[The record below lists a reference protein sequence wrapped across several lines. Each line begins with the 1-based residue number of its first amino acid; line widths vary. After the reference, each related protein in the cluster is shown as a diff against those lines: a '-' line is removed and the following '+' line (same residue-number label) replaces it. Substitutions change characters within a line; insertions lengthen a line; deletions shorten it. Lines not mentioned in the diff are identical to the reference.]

1 MNIKNLDFFQGRKGD
16 AAVLAGGS
24 LLPLAFAPF
33 GLWPIA
39 FISIALLFLAWLDNT
54 PKQAFWRG
62 WLFGIGMFGF
72 GVSWVHISMH
82 YFGGVS
88 IPLSMFLTGLFVLF
102 FALFPATVGYLAR
115 KMFPMLGNNH
125 AIQLIISFPVLWV
138 FFEWVRSWVLTGFPW
153 LNLGYGQIDSPLS
166 GYAPLWGI
174 YGISLAVTV
183 SAGLV
188 ITSWVDRAA
197 WKKYIPLLVF
207 IWLFPL
213 GLKNIDWSEPTGEP
227 ITVSM
232 IQGNIPQDQ
241 KWLPE
246 QRKPQL
252 ELYYQLS
259 QKNWGTSDLII
270 WPETA
275 IPALHHQAES
285 FLKGLAQEAR
295 MNSSELLIGI
305 PVYDKQEDVYYNT
318 MLTLGNDESF
328 YQKQHLVPFGEY
340 LPLPGLFQHFVDYFS
355 IPMSNF
361 SSGTSEKPI
370 LHVAGHKAGIS
381 ICYEDVFGE
390 EVIMALPEAS
400 FLINASNDAW
410 FGDSIAPHQHLEIAR
425 MRSLETGR
433 YMLRSTNTGVS
444 AVIDPKGK
452 IVAES
457 PQFETH
463 VLTHTIQPMRGA
475 SVYVVFGNIPIIFI
489 LFAMIFAGFVIEYNL
504 KKKKNTA

>member
-16 AAVLAGGS
+16 AAVLVGGL
-24 LLPLAFAPF
+24 LLPLSFAPF

-39 FISIALLFLAWLDNT
+39 FVSIALLFLAWLDSS

-88 IPLSMFLTGLFVLF
+88 IPLSIFLTVIFVF
-102 FALFPATVGYLAR
+102 FMALFPATVGYLAR
-115 KMFPMLGNNH
+115 KMFPLLGSNH
-125 AIQLIISFPVLWV
+125 AIQLAISFPVLWV

-174 YGISLAVTV
+174 YGISLAVVV
-183 SAGLV
+183 STGLM
-188 ITSWVDRAA
+188 ITSVVDRAA
-197 WKKYIPLLVF
+197 WKKYVPVLLALWIVPF
-207 IWLFPL
+207 GIDS
-213 GLKNIDWSEPTGEP
+213 IDWVEPTGKP
-227 ITVSM
+227 IKISM

-246 QRKPQL
+246 NRKSQL
-252 ELYYQLS
+252 DLYYNLS
-259 QKNWGTSDLII
+259 RENWDSDLII

-275 IPALHHQAES
+275 IPALHHQAED
-285 FLKGLAQEAR
+285 FLKGIALEAR

-305 PVYDKQEDVYYNT
+305 PVYDKKEDTYFNS

-328 YQKQHLVPFGEY
+328 YEKKHLVPFGEY
-340 LPLPGLFQHFVDYFS
+340 LPLPSIFQHFVDYFN

-361 SSGTSEKPI
+361 SPGTSDKPI
-370 LHVAGHKAGIS
+370 LHVAGQKAGIS

-390 EVIMALPEAS
+390 EVIMALPEAT
-400 FLINASNDAW
+400 FLINTSNDAW

-433 YMLRSTNTGVS
+433 YLVRSTNTGIS
-444 AVIDPKGK
+444 AIIDPKGN
-452 IVAES
+452 IVSQS

-463 VLTHTIQPMRGA
+463 VLTDTIQPMKGT
-475 SVYVVFGNIPIIFI
+475 SFYVVFGNLPIIFI
-489 LFAMIFAGFVIEYNL
+489 LFAMLFAGFVIEYNL
-504 KKKKNTA
+504 KLKKKNKD